1 MSKYGK
7 LGKSTQSNS
16 EKILYKNFM
25 VGKSD
30 ELIYGGKVF
39 REPPMH

>member
-1 MSKYGK
+1 MAKYGK
-7 LGKSTQSNS
+7 FGKSTQSNS
-16 EKILYKNFM
+16 EKIMYKNFM

-39 REPPMH
+39 RETPMH